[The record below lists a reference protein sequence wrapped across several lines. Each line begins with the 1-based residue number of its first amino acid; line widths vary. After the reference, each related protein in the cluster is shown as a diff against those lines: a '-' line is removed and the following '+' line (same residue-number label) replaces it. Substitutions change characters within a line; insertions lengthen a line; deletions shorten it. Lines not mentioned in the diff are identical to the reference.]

1 MFMEVVPMFH
11 KTYHL
16 AKCVTEIKNVS
27 LPLDTNK
34 STRYA
39 ESVRDSD
46 IMARATVMPL
56 ILQIQRDHA
65 Q

>member
-1 MFMEVVPMFH
+1 MFMEIVPMFH

-34 STRYA
+34 STRYT

-46 IMARATVMPL
+46 IMPL
-56 ILQIQRDHA
+56 ILQIQRNHA